1 MEKSSMEQPKNS
13 VPAMVEQWIIDGFL
27 ASQPP
32 RKFQRTLDG
41 SLESVDYL
49 PDSTVRFWYNDS
61 EEDFESHWHSAFE
74 LIAPLE
80 GRTTVLLGQQAC
92 ELHPGD
98 IFIIPGGM
106 LHGLRMSPRG
116 TRFIFLFELDVLSE
130 IKGFTYLLSCL
141 SDPVLLNRST
151 CPSIYEEAAA
161 LVAAL
166 AREYLSKDSLRE
178 MAIYNR
184 LLSFLLTYGRYRL
197 TQEGRVP
204 QAQLSQT
211 SQKNY
216 AEKFNAVFAYLDQ
229 HYAEDLTLEKV
240 ADVAGFSK
248 FHFSRIFKQ
257 FSGFNFYDYLR
268 RRRIKAAEVLLMK
281 PGLSVSEIA
290 LQSGFSSVSTFNR
303 SFKEAKGCTPT
314 EYRGMFQAP

>member
-1 MEKSSMEQPKNS
+1 MIEDSKKSLPM
-13 VPAMVEQWIIDGFL
+13 MVEQSIIDGFL
-27 ASQPP
+27 ATQPTKEFE
-32 RKFQRTLDG
+32 RSLDG

-49 PDSTVRFWYNDS
+49 PDSTVRFWYNHS
-61 EEDFESHWHSAFE
+61 GEDFESHWHSAFE

-80 GRTTVLLGQQAC
+80 GKTTVIMGQQAYQ
-92 ELHPGD
+92 LNPGD
-98 IFIIPGGM
+98 IFIIPSGV

-116 TRFIFLFELDVLSE
+116 ARFIFLFEMDLLTG
-130 IKGFTYLLSCL
+130 IKGASYLMSCL
-141 SDPVLLNRST
+141 SEPVLINRSI
-151 CPSIYEEAAA
+151 CPSIYDAQAE
-161 LVAAL
+161 LVVAL
-166 AREYLSKDSLRE
+166 ARDYLAKDSLRE
-178 MAIYNR
+178 VAIYAR
-184 LLSFLLTYGRYRL
+184 LMNLFLNYGRYTLSLESHAVRS
-197 TQEGRVP
+197 
-204 QAQLSQT
+204 QLSQS

-268 RRRIKAAEVLLMK
+268 RRRIKSAEMLLMK
-281 PGLSVSEIA
+281 QGLSISEIA

-303 SFKEAKGCTPT
+303 TFKEAKGCTPT
-314 EYRGMFQAP
+314 EYRGMFQSPLG